1 MGSAVAGALDGIRV
15 VEFASYVSGPYAGM
29 MLGDLG
35 AEVIKVE
42 SPDKGDPFR
51 SWGRVAYSPTFG
63 SVNRNKKS
71 VALDLKT
78 AQGKADARLLAAS
91 ADVIIENFRT
101 GAMERLGLGY
111 ADLKPENP
119 RLIYCAITGFGD
131 TGPYAKRPGYD
142 TVGQATSGLLSLL
155 TDLDDP
161 RPMGISLS
169 DHLSGMVAA
178 QGILAALVAR
188 GVTGKGQRI
197 DTSLLE
203 ATLSFCGE
211 NAANF
216 FENGKTPSRATRTH
230 RAQVFAFVAGDGK
243 PFVIHLSS
251 PQKFWEGLAGVVGK
265 PEWLTDARFA
275 AREAR
280 GRNYDQLHAE
290 LAAIFKTAPRADWID
305 KLLAADVPAAPL
317 NDFADVFSDPQVA
330 HLGMRVDVPHKALGK
345 VGLVRGGLR
354 MSGTPPTIRSVSPE
368 LGEHTDE
375 IIGALKPGRTA

>member
-1 MGSAVAGALDGIRV
+1 MAGALEGIRV

-42 SPDKGDPFR
+42 SPEKGDPFR

-78 AQGKADARLLAAS
+78 GQGKADARLLAAS
-91 ADVIIENFRT
+91 ADVIVENFRS

-111 ADLKPENP
+111 ESLKVENP
-119 RLIYCAITGFGD
+119 KLIYCAITGFGD
-131 TGPYAKRPGYD
+131 TGPYSKRPGYD
-142 TVGQATSGLLSLL
+142 TVGQAASGLLSLL
-155 TDLDDP
+155 TDMDDP

-169 DHLSGMVAA
+169 DHLAGMVAA
-178 QGILAALVAR
+178 QGVLAALVAR
-188 GVTGKGQRI
+188 GVNGVGQRI

-211 NAANF
+211 NAANY

-230 RAQVFAFVAGDGK
+230 RAQVFAFVAGDGR

-251 PQKFWEGLAGVVGK
+251 PQKFWEGLVRVVVK
-265 PEWLTDARFA
+265 PEWLTDVRFA
-275 AREAR
+275 ARDAR
-280 GRNYDQLHAE
+280 SRNYDELHAE
-290 LAAIFKTAPRADWID
+290 LSAIFTAASRTVWIE
-305 KLLAADVPAAPL
+305 KLLAEDVPAAPL
-317 NDFADVFSDPQVA
+317 NNFADVFADPQVE
-330 HLGMRVDVPHKALGK
+330 HLGMRVDVSHKTLGK
-345 VGLVRGGLR
+345 VWLVRGGLR

-368 LGEHTDE
+368 LGEHTQE
-375 IIGALKPGRTA
+375 IIDALKTGRKS